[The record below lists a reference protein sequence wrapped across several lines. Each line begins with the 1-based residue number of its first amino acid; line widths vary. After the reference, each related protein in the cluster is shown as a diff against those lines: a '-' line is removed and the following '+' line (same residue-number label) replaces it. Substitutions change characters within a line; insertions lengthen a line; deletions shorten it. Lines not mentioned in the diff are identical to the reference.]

1 MAAFT
6 GPNQRN
12 LGRQQLIDV
21 LDDVLF
27 GVRDALDDDAF
38 PKPGA
43 DYLDDW
49 AAPEKAWL
57 RKYYVPGQDEPATT
71 SRRPRRM

>member
-12 LGRQQLIDV
+12 IPRQQLIDI

-27 GVRDALDDDAF
+27 GLRDSLGEDSSR
-38 PKPGA
+38 GCI
-43 DYLDDW
+43 
-49 AAPEKAWL
+49 
-57 RKYYVPGQDEPATT
+57 TT
-71 SRRPRRM
+71 QS